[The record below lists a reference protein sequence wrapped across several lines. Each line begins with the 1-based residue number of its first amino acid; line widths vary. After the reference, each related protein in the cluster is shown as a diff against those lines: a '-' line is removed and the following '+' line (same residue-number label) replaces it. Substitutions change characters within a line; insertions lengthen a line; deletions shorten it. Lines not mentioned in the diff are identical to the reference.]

1 MAQVLIQVV
10 AEMDL
15 ALMVVI
21 PNSGQE
27 VQLVGNGVVD
37 QTQT

>member
-1 MAQVLIQVV
+1 VAQVLIQVAV
-10 AEMDL
+10 EMVL

-21 PNSGQE
+21 PNSGQK